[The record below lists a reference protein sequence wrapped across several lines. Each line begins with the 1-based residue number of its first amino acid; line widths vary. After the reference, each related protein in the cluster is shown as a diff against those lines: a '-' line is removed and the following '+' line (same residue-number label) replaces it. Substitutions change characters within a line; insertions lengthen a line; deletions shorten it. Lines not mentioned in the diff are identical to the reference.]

1 MRIIVYLF
9 VYLLVRRGGKVK
21 YKIFVDGQDG
31 TTGIKIHD
39 YLSKVSNIEVIK
51 IESEKRKD
59 HEARRALINEADVVF
74 LCLPDAASRD
84 AVSMVS
90 NNKTKIIDASTAFRT
105 NQDWTYGLPEL
116 HKNQRNKIQSSSRVS
131 VPGCHATGFI
141 LAIHPLVAAGIIP
154 RDYPMSCYA
163 LTGYSGGGKKLISEY
178 QNSNRE
184 QLFSPR
190 HYALNLNHKH
200 LPEMKL
206 HSGLNSTPL
215 FTPIV
220 GNYYQGDAVSIP
232 LLPRIFLIKVTARDI
247 QELLASYY
255 KDERFVRVVPFDS
268 EAFLEDGFF
277 NLMHNNN
284 TNYLDIFVFGHE
296 DQILLVTRFDNL
308 GKGASGAAIQN
319 MNIMLGFDEGIGLD

>member
-1 MRIIVYLF
+1 MT
-9 VYLLVRRGGKVK
+9 
-21 YKIFVDGQDG
+21 YKIFVDGQEG
-31 TTGIKIHD
+31 TTGLKIHD
-39 YLSKVSNIEVIK
+39 YLSKIPNIEVIT

-59 HEARRALINEADVVF
+59 YETRRALINEADVVF

-84 AVSMVS
+84 AVAMIN

-105 NQDWTYGLPEL
+105 NPDWTYGLPEI
-116 HKNQRNKIQSSSRVS
+116 HRSQRTKIQNSSRVT

-141 LAIHPLVAAGIIP
+141 LAIHPLVAEEIIP

-178 QNSNRE
+178 QNSNTE
-184 QLFSPR
+184 QLFAPR

-200 LPEMKL
+200 LPEMQL
-206 HSGLNSTPL
+206 YSGLNTAPL

-220 GNYYQGDAVSIP
+220 GNYYQGDAISIP
-232 LLPRIFLIKVTARDI
+232 LISRIFNKKVTASNI

-255 KDERFVRVVPFDS
+255 RDDRFVRVAPFDS
-268 EAFLEDGFF
+268 EAYLEDGFF
-277 NLMHNNN
+277 NLMKNNN
-284 TNYLDIFVFGHE
+284 TNYLDIFVFGHK
-296 DQILLVTRFDNL
+296 DQILLVSRFDNL

-319 MNIMLGFDEGIGLD
+319 MNIMLGLDEETGLV